1 MPLTLVL
8 GPANSAK
15 AGEVLSAYGDA
26 APRGAVLVVPT
37 LEDAGHYGRELAE
50 RGTVLGGSVLTFSGL
65 AAEIAR
71 RAGYAARRVSSLQR
85 ERIARRVVE
94 RTPLSRLAESA
105 RAPGFPIAL
114 THLTAE
120 LERALITPQ
129 RFAQALRAWAR
140 EDPARATY
148 AEELA
153 ALYLGYERALERM
166 DRVDAE
172 LYAWRALDAL
182 RAAPA
187 SWGTTPVFLYGFDD
201 LTPLERDAVETLARV
216 VGTDVTVSL
225 TYEAGRYALAARA
238 EVVEGLRPLAAE
250 VNELPAAD
258 DHYAPGSR
266 VALHEL
272 ERRLFEPPDPGAAPI
287 EPGGAVRLLEAGGE
301 RAEAELVV
309 AEVLALLRGGMPAEE
324 ITIVHRSPDR
334 SAPLF
339 ERVLSAAGIP
349 YASQRSVQL
358 ARTTLGRSLLALAR
372 AALLPPDRAR
382 AEDLLDYLRA
392 PGVLDHPEVADGLEL
407 AVRREGL
414 RTAEQA
420 RGRLGWKLGEID
432 SLRDAPDTA
441 AELARQGQRLL
452 AAPHR
457 GAAAKLDAGEALDA
471 HALAVVQKA
480 LSEIA
485 ELGERLDGPEL
496 IELLEGLQVPA
507 GAPARP
513 GAVLLAEPLAIRAR
527 RFRAVFVCGLQE
539 GEFPLPGAGEP
550 FLSDER
556 RRELA
561 ESSGLRLRPR
571 EDALARERYLFYAC
585 VSRASECLVL
595 SYRSSDE
602 EGNVALRSPFIADV
616 EDLLVPEWAERR
628 RRRLLADVLWT
639 EDEAPTERDRA
650 RARAAA
656 AASAVP
662 AQPTEALSARRLTD
676 RALAHVRHRE
686 IVSPGALE
694 SYADCPVR
702 WLVEKQLEPAPFEP
716 EADAITRGNYMHAA
730 LEAVLRRLGTS
741 VTSANLAQARRL
753 LEEVLAELPQEVA
766 LGAYGACGHVLE
778 ARRRSRNRGPGIRF
792 CDENVSVRK
801 GLRRNQASSPQPG
814 VNANYRLE
822 ELLQR

>member
-1 MPLTLVL
+1 M
-8 GPANSAK
+8 
-15 AGEVLSAYGDA
+15 
-26 APRGAVLVVPT
+26 
-37 LEDAGHYGRELAE
+37 
-50 RGTVLGGSVLTFSGL
+50 
-65 AAEIAR
+65 
-71 RAGYAARRVSSLQR
+71 
-85 ERIARRVVE
+85 
-94 RTPLSRLAESA
+94 
-105 RAPGFPIAL
+105 
-114 THLTAE
+114 
-120 LERALITPQ
+120 
-129 RFAQALRAWAR
+129 
-140 EDPARATY
+140 
-148 AEELA
+148 
-153 ALYLGYERALERM
+153 
-166 DRVDAE
+166 
-172 LYAWRALDAL
+172 
-182 RAAPA
+182 
-187 SWGTTPVFLYGFDD
+187 
-201 LTPLERDAVETLARV
+201 
-216 VGTDVTVSL
+216 
-225 TYEAGRYALAARA
+225 
-238 EVVEGLRPLAAE
+238 
-250 VNELPAAD
+250 
-258 DHYAPGSR
+258 
-266 VALHEL
+266 
-272 ERRLFEPPDPGAAPI
+272 
-287 EPGGAVRLLEAGGE
+287 RLLEAGGE

-349 YASQRSVQL
+349 YASRRSVQL

-766 LGAYGACGHVLE
+766 LGASPRLREAAVRAIAADLRRYLDFEASGNSSWGQEGLELRFGFEDPEDSSLPPLILGEGATALRVRGVIDRVDTDGQGNAMVRDYKSGRPSPRQRGDRWSEERRLQVALYMLVVRELLGLRPVAGLYQPLSGGDLKPRGVFVRE
-778 ARRRSRNRGPGIRF
+778 AQIGVPTKNTDAREPDEIEAMLDDAVARALTLAQRLRDGELTPCPETCSRDGCAYPGICRA
-792 CDENVSVRK
+792 
-801 GLRRNQASSPQPG
+801 G
-814 VNANYRLE
+814 
-822 ELLQR
+822 

>member
-105 RAPGFPIAL
+105 RSPGFPIAL

-225 TYEAGRYALAARA
+225 TYEAGRYALAART

-266 VALHEL
+266 
-272 ERRLFEPPDPGAAPI
+272 
-287 EPGGAVRLLEAGGE
+287 AG
-301 RAEAELVV
+301 
-309 AEVLALLRGGMPAEE
+309 
-324 ITIVHRSPDR
+324 S
-334 SAPLF
+334 
-339 ERVLSAAGIP
+339 
-349 YASQRSVQL
+349 
-358 ARTTLGRSLLALAR
+358 
-372 AALLPPDRAR
+372 
-382 AEDLLDYLRA
+382 
-392 PGVLDHPEVADGLEL
+392 
-407 AVRREGL
+407 
-414 RTAEQA
+414 
-420 RGRLGWKLGEID
+420 
-432 SLRDAPDTA
+432 
-441 AELARQGQRLL
+441 
-452 AAPHR
+452 
-457 GAAAKLDAGEALDA
+457 
-471 HALAVVQKA
+471 
-480 LSEIA
+480 
-485 ELGERLDGPEL
+485 
-496 IELLEGLQVPA
+496 
-507 GAPARP
+507 
-513 GAVLLAEPLAIRAR
+513 
-527 RFRAVFVCGLQE
+527 
-539 GEFPLPGAGEP
+539 
-550 FLSDER
+550 
-556 RRELA
+556 
-561 ESSGLRLRPR
+561 
-571 EDALARERYLFYAC
+571 
-585 VSRASECLVL
+585 
-595 SYRSSDE
+595 
-602 EGNVALRSPFIADV
+602 
-616 EDLLVPEWAERR
+616 
-628 RRRLLADVLWT
+628 
-639 EDEAPTERDRA
+639 A
-650 RARAAA
+650 RARAAPVRTPR
-656 AASAVP
+656 S
-662 AQPTEALSARRLTD
+662 RRGAD
-676 RALAHVRHRE
+676 RAGRR
-686 IVSPGALE
+686 GA
-694 SYADCPVR
+694 
-702 WLVEKQLEPAPFEP
+702 PA
-716 EADAITRGNYMHAA
+716 RG
-730 LEAVLRRLGTS
+730 RR
-741 VTSANLAQARRL
+741 
-753 LEEVLAELPQEVA
+753 
-766 LGAYGACGHVLE
+766 GAGG
-778 ARRRSRNRGPGIRF
+778 G
-792 CDENVSVRK
+792 
-801 GLRRNQASSPQPG
+801 
-814 VNANYRLE
+814 
-822 ELLQR
+822 